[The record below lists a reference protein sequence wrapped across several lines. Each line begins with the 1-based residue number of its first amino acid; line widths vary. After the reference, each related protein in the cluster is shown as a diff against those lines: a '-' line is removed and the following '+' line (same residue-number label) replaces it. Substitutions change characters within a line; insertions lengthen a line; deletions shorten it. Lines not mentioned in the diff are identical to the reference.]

1 MAPLLRSLR
10 PPDPAEGTNVSKR
23 KQPIGVESARP
34 TGAHRSHTTSHDAL
48 LAAVRTVL
56 RGKTKS
62 ELPAHGIDVVF
73 DDGIVAVCRSCRISW
88 GVSRPHLAN
97 LAWWSCPR
105 GCEPRPNA

>member
-1 MAPLLRSLR
+1 
-10 PPDPAEGTNVSKR
+10 
-23 KQPIGVESARP
+23 
-34 TGAHRSHTTSHDAL
+34 L

-62 ELPAHGIDVVF
+62 ELPAHGVDVVF
-73 DDGIVAVCRSCRISW
+73 DDGIVAVCRTCRISW

-105 GCEPRPNA
+105 GCEPPQGGAKRPSPGSQTNV